1 MANARIKR
9 DTSATR
15 DLDDRLA
22 SRAGEV
28 VASRN
33 SASEADLARKERLD
47 AFRDKWANSALPD
60 LPKDIIPGF
69 HLCWL
74 STTNTYDS
82 IDKRMALGYEP
93 VKAGELGKGFEAL
106 GKMSSGKFEGCV
118 SCNEMVLFKLPED
131 VYQEVMRMLHLEDP
145 LEHQRNITAQV
156 RDTAQGNKGGRS
168 VLEGGLLE
176 MEKETAK
183 ANNKDI
189 RFS

>member
-1 MANARIKR
+1 MANTRIK
-9 DTSATR
+9 R
-15 DLDDRLA
+15 DLDDRIA
-22 SRAGEV
+22 DRAQEV
-28 VASRN
+28 VADRAVVGES
-33 SASEADLARKERLD
+33 DLARRERLD

-60 LPKDIIPGF
+60 LPGNIIPGM

-93 VKAGELGKGFEAL
+93 VKASELGKGFEGL
-106 GKMSSGKFEGCV
+106 GKMNSGKFEGCV

-131 VYQEVMRMLHLEDP
+131 IYQEVMRMLHLEDP
-145 LEHQRNITAQV
+145 LEHQKNITAQV

-176 MEKETAK
+176 MEKDTAK
-183 ANNKDI
+183 ANNKNI

>member
-22 SRAGEV
+22 NRAGEV

-33 SASEADLARKERLD
+33 TASEADLARKERLD

-176 MEKETAK
+176 MEKEAAK
-183 ANNKDI
+183 ANNANI

>member
-1 MANARIKR
+1 MANTRIKR
-9 DTSATR
+9 DLEDRMADRVQEVLERSTTASP
-15 DLDDRLA
+15 DDI
-22 SRAGEV
+22 
-28 VASRN
+28 
-33 SASEADLARKERLD
+33 ARRERLD

-60 LPKDIIPGF
+60 IPAGTIPGF

-93 VKAGELGKGFEAL
+93 VKAEELGNGFGSL

-131 VYQEVMRMLHLEDP
+131 VYQEVMHLLHLEDP

-156 RDTAQGNKGGRS
+156 RGAAGEGKGGRS
-168 VLEGGLLE
+168 LLEGGLLE

-183 ANNKDI
+183 ANKNI
-189 RFS
+189 RFQ

>member
-1 MANARIKR
+1 MSNPRIK
-9 DTSATR
+9 R

-22 SRAGEV
+22 DRAAETITSRGT
-28 VASRN
+28 AS
-33 SASEADLARKERLD
+33 SDDIARRERLD

-60 LPKDIIPGF
+60 LPPGIIPGF

-93 VKAGELGKGFEAL
+93 VKASELGKGFEAL

-183 ANNKDI
+183 ANSNI

>member
-1 MANARIKR
+1 MANTRIKR
-9 DTSATR
+9 D
-15 DLDDRLA
+15 LEDRLA
-22 SRAGEV
+22 DRVE
-28 VASRN
+28 
-33 SASEADLARKERLD
+33 ETKERISSENPDVLATRERVA

-60 LPKDIIPGF
+60 LPGGIVPGF

-93 VKAGELGKGFEAL
+93 VKASDLGKGFEGL

-131 VYQEVMRMLHLEDP
+131 IYQEVMRMLHLEDP
-145 LEHQRNITAQV
+145 LEHQKNITANV

-176 MEKETAK
+176 MEKDTAK
-183 ANNKDI
+183 ANNKNI
-189 RFS
+189 RFQ

>member
-1 MANARIKR
+1 MANTRIK
-9 DTSATR
+9 R
-15 DLDDRLA
+15 DLDDRI
-22 SRAGEV
+22 SDRVQEV
-28 VASRN
+28 
-33 SASEADLARKERLD
+33 ADRKVVTDPDSFARRERLD

-60 LPKDIIPGF
+60 MPGGTIPGY

-93 VKAGELGKGFEAL
+93 VKAAELGNGFGSL

-118 SCNEMVLFKLPED
+118 SCNEMILFKLPED

-156 RDTAQGNKGGRS
+156 RETADSKRGGRS
-168 VLEGGLLE
+168 LLEGGLLE
-176 MEKETAK
+176 MEKETQR
-183 ANNKDI
+183 ANNQNI
-189 RFS
+189 RFA